1 MIQVVVALVRSVV
14 GGGGVRVVVLRV
26 ENPHGLT
33 KGGQKPVLCIQR
45 RLISFEALQFFFQN
59 ASQFKMHFIGA
70 RLFHGGN
77 AYELLRIKLMP
88 SIPSQYKFS

>member
-1 MIQVVVALVRSVV
+1 MTKIHTRTAQKFRFHMQIPGNISIPEVVDIPSGPPEVHSGQMIQVVVALVRSVV

-45 RLISFEALQFFFQN
+45 RLI
-59 ASQFKMHFIGA
+59 
-70 RLFHGGN
+70 
-77 AYELLRIKLMP
+77 
-88 SIPSQYKFS
+88 